1 MSDFGGNSISNIGSN
16 ATGFGGLISE
26 GMDSISSQAKSLTE
40 QMEAVKNL
48 ETEDQTAA
56 MIELQFQIGQYNTM
70 VELTSSVTKSLSDSL
85 KSVAQKL

>member
-1 MSDFGGNSISNIGSN
+1 MNRPEYILNEINKGIKM
-16 ATGFGGLISE
+16 

-40 QMEAVKNL
+40 QMAAVKNL